1 VPSREPDDVFKIL
14 VSELAYTIV
23 PSIVM
28 ALTLTAIGLFA
39 YHSIGNI
46 QILLAVV
53 IGGATSVSKIFFMQ
67 AHKRFNATKQATIRE
82 AARWELIHGLHTF
95 SLAASVGWLAFLLFI
110 YHDLS
115 VHMLATAL
123 LYGYCAGVASRVSVR
138 PYIAASAIILAAV
151 PSTILV
157 ALDGDTAH
165 LILASIFAVFI
176 AAAMQSVW
184 HVYHMATRQISL
196 RLEIEQQAR
205 RDPLTGLGN
214 RIALTEAFQ
223 ALKRREDDTLI
234 CVHCFDLDGFKTV
247 NDRFGH
253 AVGVELLAAIGM
265 RLRELQSPDSI
276 SIRMGGDE
284 FVVLQPAIRSAA
296 DADVLAVKI
305 LNALNMPYAISGKPI
320 TIGISLGYTIA
331 NSATADLGAMIR
343 LADAASYR
351 VKRQGG
357 GIEREVA
364 EALNSNNDMP
374 RAEEVSDSATWPAK
388 RRAI

>member
-14 VSELAYTIV
+14 VSELAYTIM

-53 IGGATSVSKIFFMQ
+53 SGGVTSISKIFVMQ
-67 AHKRFNATKQATIRE
+67 AHKRFNATKQASVQE
-82 AARWELIHGLHTF
+82 AARWQLIHGFHVF
-95 SLAASVGWLAFLLFI
+95 SLAASVGWLGALMFI
-110 YHDLS
+110 HHDLS
-115 VHMLATAL
+115 VQILATAL
-123 LYGYCAGVASRVSVR
+123 LYGYCAGVANRVSVR
-138 PYIAASAIILAAV
+138 PYIAASAIVIAAV

-165 LILASIFAVFI
+165 LILATIFAVFI
-176 AAAMQSVW
+176 GAAMQSVW
-184 HVYHMATRQISL
+184 HVYHMATRQIFL
-196 RLEIEQQAR
+196 RLEIEHQSR
-205 RDPLTGLGN
+205 RDPLTGLCN

-223 ALKRREDDTLI
+223 ALRRQDDTLT

-253 AVGVELLAAIGM
+253 AVGDELLAAIGG
-265 RLRELQSPDSI
+265 RLRELQSADNIPV
-276 SIRMGGDE
+276 RMGGDE
-284 FVVLQPAIRSAA
+284 FVMLQSRLGHPDDA
-296 DADVLAVKI
+296 DALAARI
-305 LNALNMPYAISGKPI
+305 LNALNMPYVISGKPI

-331 NSATADLGAMIR
+331 ASATADLGSMMR

-357 GIEREVA
+357 GIDREVPLA
-364 EALNSNNDMP
+364 PDLTA
-374 RAEEVSDSATWPAK
+374 VSSAA
-388 RRAI
+388 